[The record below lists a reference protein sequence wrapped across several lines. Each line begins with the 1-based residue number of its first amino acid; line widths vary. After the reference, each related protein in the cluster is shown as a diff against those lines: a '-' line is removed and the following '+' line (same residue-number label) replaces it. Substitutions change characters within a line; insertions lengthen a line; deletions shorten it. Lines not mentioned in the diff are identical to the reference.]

1 VQGATLC
8 ADCTTTLD
16 RAIADLAAHWTD
28 LDNVR
33 AKLTR
38 YGGQG
43 GARGDHLPMDP
54 RFARYV
60 WVPVKD
66 PDTDEI
72 LEWQCW
78 IPDGTAL
85 VDAVRNT
92 ITTWVRVVMDR
103 WPVVTGPACA
113 LSCLHAT
120 CSVILRSRPPADTIP
135 SCCNYLL
142 RYVDRIRVADFG
154 PEILDEI
161 THLELQLRA
170 LVDRPA
176 DRWYAGACDGCRR
189 DLYGKTGA
197 LEVTCRECDLTYD
210 VAERRCW
217 LLKKARDQLVNSA
230 DLSRAVSWF
239 YGKPLS
245 QDRIRQWAHRGRI
258 EPRPAGQHG
267 PLYRVG
273 DALDLLATES
283 QKVG

>member
-1 VQGATLC
+1 MMTCPCGRPVQGATLC

-33 AKLTR
+33 AGLTR

-43 GARGDHLPMDP
+43 GIRGDRLPMDP

-85 VDAVRNT
+85 VDAVQNT
-92 ITTWVRVVMDR
+92 ITTWVRVVHDH
-103 WPVVTGPACA
+103 WP
-113 LSCLHAT
+113 
-120 CSVILRSRPPADTIP
+120 SRPLPAGDVAA
-135 SCCNYLL
+135 CCRWLL
-142 RYVDRIRVADFG
+142 WYPTLIRCADFG

-176 DRWYAGACDGCRR
+176 DRWYAGPCDGCRR
-189 DLYGKTGA
+189 DLYARTGA
-197 LEVTCRECDLTYD
+197 AEVTCRECDLVYD
-210 VAERRCW
+210 VQARRAW
-217 LLKKARDQLVNSA
+217 LLNAAEDYLVNA
-230 DLSRAVSWF
+230 TVLARAVSWL
-239 YGKPLS
+239 GSAALNEERVRK
-245 QDRIRQWAHRGRI
+245 WASRGRI
-258 EPRPAGQHG
+258 TIKGHETNGRLRP
-267 PLYRVG
+267 LFRIG
-273 DALDLLATES
+273 DAITLLATES

>member
-8 ADCTTTLD
+8 TDCTTTLD

-43 GARGDHLPMDP
+43 GPRGDQLPMDP

-85 VDAVRNT
+85 VDAVQNT
-92 ITTWVRVVMDR
+92 VTTWVRVVHDH
-103 WPVVTGPACA
+103 W
-113 LSCLHAT
+113 SK
-120 CSVILRSRPPADTIP
+120 RPLPADDVV
-135 SCCNYLL
+135 SCCRWLL
-142 RYVDRIRVADFG
+142 WYPKLIRCADFG

-161 THLELQLRA
+161 THLELRLRDFCHPVA
-170 LVDRPA
+170 Q
-176 DRWYAGACDGCRR
+176 WYVGPCDGCQR
-189 DLYGKTGA
+189 DMYARTGA
-197 LEVTCRECDLTYD
+197 AEVTCRECDLVYD
-210 VAERRCW
+210 VAARRTS
-217 LLKKARDQLVNSA
+217 LLEQARDQLVNA
-230 DLSRAVSWF
+230 ATLSRAVSWL
-239 YGKPLS
+239 GGLPLS
-245 QDRIRQWAHRGRI
+245 QDRIRQWAHRKRI
-258 EPRPAGQHG
+258 VARPAGQNG

-273 DALDLLATES
+273 DALDLLAVET